1 MGTIVESTR
10 DDDWGA
16 SYTVADTGW
25 LLLARPGSALLIDS
39 ADDASTDAL
48 GEALAAA
55 DPGGAVLG
63 RLLASGLAGLPSFA
77 FAETTGTGW
86 RVMVRGTASV
96 LTGDERV
103 DGGDYTTWAERL
115 LSGDEISLQGGPAA
129 GGRRL
134 RLRDGVVP
142 TNSVTLRSG
151 RAPATAPVAVG
162 SVEEPAQPATSSVDP
177 EAASVAAP
185 ESAAAE
191 PATEPE
197 PAPIITVPPIVAA
210 PPAPTPVSENT
221 IAEFTSSGP
230 GDAYA
235 HLFEETVVRPI
246 ESAAVREPDET
257 EESAPSAAPMD
268 SGEHDGM
275 TVLSGDL
282 QKLRQQAAAENAQR
296 GGGAA
301 GAVKTPRLV
310 LVFST
315 GQREALTGSVIIG
328 RSPSASK
335 VSAGSIPR
343 LVAIPDDPDLSRSH
357 ARVDLSGDSAVV
369 TDLHSVNGTSIQLP
383 GQTPQRL
390 RAGVPSTVLAG
401 TVIDLGGGLTIT
413 VTDEADLG

>member
-1 MGTIVESTR
+1 MGTNVETTR

-25 LLLARPGSALLIDS
+25 LLLARPGAALLIDS

-77 FAETTGTGW
+77 FAETTGTAW

-96 LTGDERV
+96 LAGEERV

-115 LSGDEISLQGGPAA
+115 LGGDEISLQGGPAS

-134 RLRDGVVP
+134 RLRDGIVP

-151 RAPATAPVAVG
+151 GTPATAPVAVQ
-162 SVEEPAQPATSSVDP
+162 SVEEPAQPQTSSVAP
-177 EAASVAAP
+177 TAASVAAP
-185 ESAAAE
+185 ESA
-191 PATEPE
+191 ATEPE

-210 PPAPTPVSENT
+210 PPGPSPVSENT
-221 IAEFTSSGP
+221 IADFTSSGP

-257 EESAPSAAPMD
+257 EEPAPSAAPMD

-301 GAVKTPRLV
+301 SADRTPRLV

-315 GQREALTGSVIIG
+315 GQREALTGSVIVG

-383 GQTPQRL
+383 GQAPQRL